1 MACMRGETQLP
12 SKRAAALYRAERFNE
27 RVFIYGFELKL
38 RRIMFAGPP
47 SDLQLDGAKIVPGGN
62 KLY

>member
-1 MACMRGETQLP
+1 MDCMQGETQLP
-12 SKRAAALYRAERFNE
+12 SKE

-47 SDLQLDGAKIVPGGN
+47 SDLQLDGAKTVPGGN